1 MSAWAD
7 GCAEGAREGV
17 RLAVKMGI
25 WDLLDFVAWPRRC
38 SDDPSCV
45 SPVSRSRSPEFDSTY

>member
-1 MSAWAD
+1 MRAWAD

-25 WDLLDFVAWPRRC
+25 WDLLAFVAWPRE
-38 SDDPSCV
+38 PSITF
-45 SPVSRSRSPEFDSTY
+45 PLT